1 MLIVPRFCFLR
12 DHNGDKAYKLLS
24 LCNPYHQLSTFNATY
39 HPETF
44 QASLTNVQLV
54 FLPKI
59 TTSQPQ
65 LLDAAVIKNFK
76 HKHRKM
82 LVRYVVSRTD
92 EVKTASKIIEDVHVL
107 KTITWLQTTRKIVST
122 ETIKQCFKKCGFDVE
137 DMSIINEEIDTEFHK
152 LFAQISSETTFDEYI
167 GFDAVTITSEP
178 AVDSTHVDWR
188 QCR

>member
-1 MLIVPRFCFLR
+1 
-12 DHNGDKAYKLLS
+12 
-24 LCNPYHQLSTFNATY
+24 
-39 HPETF
+39 
-44 QASLTNVQLV
+44 
-54 FLPKI
+54 
-59 TTSQPQ
+59 
-65 LLDAAVIKNFK
+65 
-76 HKHRKM
+76 M

-152 LFAQISSETTFDEYI
+152 LFAQISSETTIDEYI
-167 GFDAVTITSEP
+167 GFDTVTITSEP